1 MKSLT
6 LHPLSI
12 NLVLN
17 FARPVSMEE
26 LKRLLGGLFEGI
38 GKAISRDKSCVIGHI
53 KGLATL
59 EHGYWLKVNLVAA
72 DRPAQAESSSDQ
84 PVAQACMAVNLMVY
98 GIEPPELF
106 KMAKAVINQPDKPWS
121 GLISLANP
129 DHPQASGHHHQ
140 TGLDTCG
147 PEPNSGRK
155 NR

>member
-26 LKRLLGGLFEGI
+26 LKRLLGGLFEET

-59 EHGYWLKVNLVAA
+59 KHGDWLKVNLVAA
-72 DRPAQAESSSDQ
+72 DRPAQAEASSDQ
-84 PVAQACMAVNLMVY
+84 PVAQAFMAVNFMVY
-98 GIEPPELF
+98 GIESLELF
-106 KMAKAVINQPDKPWS
+106 KIAKAVINQPDKPWN
-121 GLISLANP
+121 GLVSLANP
-129 DHPQASGHHHQ
+129 DQPQASRHQHQ
-140 TGLDTCG
+140 TGLDICG
-147 PEPNSGRK
+147 PEPNRGHH